1 MTASEER
8 DASTVSKPA
17 SAGESVGLVPKPRQ
31 SPVPKLQLPAN
42 PYDRPVVKS
51 TATYDSF
58 MQKERKRA
66 KPSPRHG
73 FYSSFKESAKTERVA
88 FSQEQKRTLIHD
100 VITKTAAE
108 STFRP
113 MPPNSSEPLAPLS
126 DRTHVRL
133 VGEVRL
139 RDSALAPYIMTHDP
153 GSSADAVSLP
163 NLPDDQPS
171 RPQTQPTTR
180 KGQRQGQYR
189 GRKGNFNYSEHMA
202 GNRSQLNSR
211 VGSRGGSVMEAGVF
225 AQHPAWD
232 ASHDEQRFSAF
243 SGLGDVP
250 GHGANPQLGDT
261 LDFELPPSQ
270 IPHSELKG
278 YEASKGWFPNLE
290 AFVSKS
296 MQASSVDKHGLITWF
311 REMFPHHK
319 PVNRMDIQETDAW
332 LHTHS
337 TSICRRVQEYQTG
350 LEMDR
355 AAAAKKLQQEG
366 KGEVLPD
373 PEPVTIKLCWS
384 KILSSSSPQQHAV
397 PDQEL
402 NVLLAVE
409 LRRRI
414 TIGLHYVV
422 EELCPVPF
430 WEVACDGELGFGTT
444 VRLLSETYS
453 MANRELVRQVACTSK
468 ERAELM
474 ERLWY
479 NSQTLFKPVLD
490 FAMGLTPNYL
500 EALNE
505 VATLKAKLR
514 STHEE
519 HSLVRSLLKV
529 RHVSLVR
536 SLLKDTEARL
546 ILLAREKN
554 LLKKEILDKE
564 GMVAQMS
571 HGAVKTMEFDNI
583 VTKYEQE
590 HELRES
596 LDFELGQKEDQ
607 LREMEERLEKALD
620 ENASLTEELKA
631 AKDHLRIVTPRPEF
645 NDRTVTDNLDDE
657 ELATTA
663 SRVEAYEF
671 EIQKLRCS
679 PFMCTRALC
688 AVFLAAAASTFE
700 VASEGGDQL
709 AKAQAVLAKKEVE
722 EKSSVKME
730 DVAQFLRGKRQT
742 DARAQNSFSWPK
754 LEAHLKEDENKGVPP
769 RTHWFGLGDG
779 KDFPTFLK

>member
-296 MQASSVDKHGLITWF
+296 MQASSVDKHGLSRHLPPEPDSTSRSLPFPPDARLRRLPQAVRRAAGVAGGGGCGGERRGGAGGRRRPHTWF

-409 LRRRI
+409 
-414 TIGLHYVV
+414 
-422 EELCPVPF
+422 
-430 WEVACDGELGFGTT
+430 T

-536 SLLKDTEARL
+536 SLLK
-546 ILLAREKN
+546 
-554 LLKKEILDKE
+554 
-564 GMVAQMS
+564 
-571 HGAVKTMEFDNI
+571 
-583 VTKYEQE
+583 
-590 HELRES
+590 
-596 LDFELGQKEDQ
+596 
-607 LREMEERLEKALD
+607 
-620 ENASLTEELKA
+620 
-631 AKDHLRIVTPRPEF
+631 
-645 NDRTVTDNLDDE
+645 
-657 ELATTA
+657 
-663 SRVEAYEF
+663 
-671 EIQKLRCS
+671 
-679 PFMCTRALC
+679 
-688 AVFLAAAASTFE
+688 
-700 VASEGGDQL
+700 
-709 AKAQAVLAKKEVE
+709 
-722 EKSSVKME
+722 
-730 DVAQFLRGKRQT
+730 
-742 DARAQNSFSWPK
+742 
-754 LEAHLKEDENKGVPP
+754 
-769 RTHWFGLGDG
+769 
-779 KDFPTFLK
+779 